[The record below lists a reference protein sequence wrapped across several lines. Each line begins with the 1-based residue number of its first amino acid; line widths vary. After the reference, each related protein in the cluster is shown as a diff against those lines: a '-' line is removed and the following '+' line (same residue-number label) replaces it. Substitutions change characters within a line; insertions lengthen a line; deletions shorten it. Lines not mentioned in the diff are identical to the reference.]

1 MGLLFFSQYK
11 VLLFACVNLYGHPLA
26 SPKAWHARGNRITFR
41 YGIGQ
46 LQQRGCESSRGAEQ
60 SVYSVFES
68 YRVSLS
74 ACQTHPGSEAMTGD
88 IRYVS
93 PITQTVCKEY
103 SVLRQGK

>member
-1 MGLLFFSQYK
+1 MAVAVAVAAARMRRAGADERSR
-11 VLLFACVNLYGHPLA
+11 VFAL
-26 SPKAWHARGNRITFR
+26 
-41 YGIGQ
+41 
-46 LQQRGCESSRGAEQ
+46 
-60 SVYSVFES
+60 VFES

-74 ACQTHPGSEAMTGD
+74 ACQKHPGSEAMTGD